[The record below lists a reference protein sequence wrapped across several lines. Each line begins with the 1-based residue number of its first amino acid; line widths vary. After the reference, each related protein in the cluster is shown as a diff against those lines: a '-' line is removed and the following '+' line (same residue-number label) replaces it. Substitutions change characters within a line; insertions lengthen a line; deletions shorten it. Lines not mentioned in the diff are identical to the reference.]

1 MSLSTLE
8 TSLLATFDS
17 IREND
22 YFSFGDNES
31 DISILDSQS
40 SNSTPRNTGSILTD
54 PSHTDSPAGMV
65 NVASDASPEGW
76 KIEETNREPSAEK
89 VTKKRKSWGQELP
102 IPTTN
107 LPPRKRAKTDA
118 EKEQRRIERVLRNR
132 AAAQSSRER
141 KEKERESLEVER
153 AKLAEDNIQLKDRIL
168 SQEAANTELRKGL
181 EAMKV
186 TLKRYEEYL
195 KVAPRET
202 SEPSTEEDAIFSQL
216 LLGDAAAPVAAH
228 DPCLLEW
235 ESVFGQTESIMG
247 LDYHS

>member
-1 MSLSTLE
+1 
-8 TSLLATFDS
+8 
-17 IREND
+17 
-22 YFSFGDNES
+22 
-31 DISILDSQS
+31 
-40 SNSTPRNTGSILTD
+40 
-54 PSHTDSPAGMV
+54 MV
-65 NVASDASPEGW
+65 NVASDASPEAW

-89 VTKKRKSWGQELP
+89 VTKKRKSWGQELL

-153 AKLAEDNIQLKDRIL
+153 AKLADDNIELKDLIL

-181 EAMKV
+181 EAMKQ

-195 KVAPRET
+195 KLAPRGIT
-202 SEPSTEEDAIFSQL
+202 SNKMVRHMVL
-216 LLGDAAAPVAAH
+216 
-228 DPCLLEW
+228 
-235 ESVFGQTESIMG
+235 
-247 LDYHS
+247 